1 MISYKRRLPFA
12 YLKHSDAS
20 FSDLMQY
27 LPQSK
32 KTIWTS
38 SVRLGLLDVY
48 SSMALGKSDF
58 VLLPAIAPQGLVLPL
73 QKKKI
78 EYRFYHLKDGFDVDL
93 ESIERFLKTGKC
105 KVIVFIHFFGRF
117 NPQIYEVKR
126 FCIENN
132 VYLFEDIVH
141 GLFGKDD
148 QGRPIGIVGD
158 VSFCSL
164 PKFLP
169 VPDGAL
175 FFINNDGLQITIKEK
190 RSLRWG
196 ISIFSH
202 VCSLLLNNAAAK
214 CERRWQYV
222 LVNSCSKVHY
232 AIYYRL
238 LCGLSS
244 NHSVSGKTLDIL
256 RHIDFDEFV
265 SGREKVFGQIN
276 KRFQLYS
283 MPFMA
288 PGYPILTP
296 NAQQERSAW
305 KEKGVETLSYIK
317 GWQYVPQPSDY
328 DFERELQLSHYLLP
342 LDEAILV
349 CH

>member
-1 MISYKRRLPFA
+1 MISYKRKLPFA
-12 YLKHSDAS
+12 YLKRSDAS
-20 FSDLMQY
+20 FPDMMRF
-27 LPQSK
+27 LPHSK

-48 SSMALGKSDF
+48 SSMSLGKKDF
-58 VLLPAIAPQGLVLPL
+58 VLLPAIVPQGLVLPL

-78 EYRFYHLKDGFDVDL
+78 EHRFYHLKEGFDVDL
-93 ESIERFLKTGKC
+93 DSIEAFIKTGNC
-105 KVIVFIHFFGRF
+105 RVVIFIHYFGRF

-126 FCIENN
+126 ICEQND

-141 GLFGKDD
+141 GLFGTDD
-148 QGRPIGIVGD
+148 QGRPMGGAGD
-158 VSFCSL
+158 LSFCSL

-175 FFINNDGLQITIKEK
+175 LFINNDGLQITINEK

-196 ISIFSH
+196 VSILSH

-214 CERRWQYV
+214 CRKRWQYA
-222 LVNSCSKVHY
+222 LVSSCSKLHY

-244 NHSVSGKTLDIL
+244 NHSVSKKTRGIL
-256 RHIDFDEFV
+256 RHMDFDKFV
-265 SGREKVFGQIN
+265 SGRIKEFDRIN
-276 KRFQLYS
+276 ERFKLYP
-283 MPFMA
+283 MPFMS
-288 PGYPILTP
+288 PGYPILAP
-296 NAQQERSAW
+296 NAQQERLAW

-317 GWQYVPQPSDY
+317 GWQYVPQSSDF
-328 DFERELQLSHYLLP
+328 DFERELQSSHYLLP
-342 LDEAILV
+342 LEAGVLS
-349 CH
+349 CL